1 MEPLEVTGRT
11 VEEAIEKALAQL
23 GVDRE
28 DVEVSVVDK
37 GGRGIL
43 GLGGGEARV
52 RVEVLAGD
60 VFDIAKDVLETMLG
74 NMGVSATVALPETTQ
89 DAAAEGGLPFHIEGD
104 DAGLLIG
111 RRGETLYAL
120 QFLVN
125 FIVSRRV
132 QNRVSTNIDVEG
144 YKERRNE
151 QLRGVAQRMAER
163 ASQTGRTVTLDAMQ
177 PRERRII
184 HLALTGNRKVTTES
198 VGNGDDRR
206 VTIIPKRESRGRR
219 PPQI

>member
-28 DVEVSVVDK
+28 DVEVNVVDK

-43 GLGGGEARV
+43 GLGGGEARIQ
-52 RVEVLAGD
+52 VELLAGD
-60 VFDIAKDVLETMLG
+60 VFDIAKEVLETMLR
-74 NMGVSATVALPETTQ
+74 NMGVSATVALPETSQ
-89 DAAAEGGLPFHIEGD
+89 DAAAEGGLPFDIEGD

-111 RRGETLYAL
+111 RRGETLSAL

-132 QNRVSTNIDVEG
+132 QNKVSTNIDIEG

-151 QLRGVAQRMAER
+151 QLRGVAQRMADR
-163 ASQTGRTVTLDAMQ
+163 ATQTGRTVTLDAMH

-184 HLALTGNRKVTTES
+184 HLALSGSRKVTTES
-198 VGNGDDRR
+198 VGEGDDRR
-206 VTIIPKRESRGRR
+206 ITIIPKRESRGRR
-219 PPQI
+219 PQQI